1 MNECAISICPDLRTY
16 WKLSQVKGSDQIIL
30 QATQGNHRFV
40 FSSAEGY
47 ALRYFTGEFTVEQVQ
62 QCCQQQLS
70 GEISPHLVTELLEK
84 LIALGIL
91 ASDID
96 EEGSNKSEKFPHPK
110 PNNPP
115 SPQLKSCVQWVR
127 HTDGYWILRNPEDV
141 SYLQVSDRDR
151 DIIAQLGQ
159 LPLDAIV
166 QEFCITNERLRYLIQ
181 LLAATGML
189 VGTKPAKK
197 QRRGKFTP
205 LQLLS
210 FKISLFNPDDWLTQ
224 NIKLLHWIW
233 TPFFG
238 FILFFFLA
246 FSAAIGIYQKAEII
260 HKGQQLWNHQ
270 GASLIIPFALLTVLI
285 VSIHELGHAFTL
297 KHFGGIVPEFG
308 LLFMAL
314 IPAAYT
320 NTTDSYCLARWK
332 RVLVVGAGVLTQFI
346 MAAIALWLWN
356 ATASGTWLHNTSYLL
371 MLASLVTVAL
381 NLNPLSKFDG
391 YYLFVALTGINNLR
405 SRSFSF
411 YGNLLSGKQIRE
423 KASNALILAA
433 YAPFSFAY
441 IYFVFGFLLF
451 QVTEWSLTNIPT
463 IAIILLTIWAIYF
476 YFPNPQSKNQNHN
489 SKIGMTANNPS
500 NSPNRPNLK
509 VVPPTSE
516 SNLTP
521 QPPSLQG
528 KGEIE
533 SPSPCRGGVGEGSN
547 PAVNSPSSN
556 ATFPFVSLLTI
567 TAILVSLGLVYQIE
581 MPHSVPGE
589 VVVDSTP
596 KARQSVYMQI
606 PGTIKKILV
615 EQNQPVKYGQ
625 PIAELDS
632 DELEKEIEEA
642 QIKLAEA
649 KLAVASARENLESLR
664 STFNKAVV
672 EEEAVRQISARQ
684 QEEITEMNRGN
695 LPPRISI
702 LSSQIEGIRRD
713 IAGLQGNLAIQDGR
727 ISKIEPLVKEGAL
740 SKFKLDDLQM
750 EKNNLLN
757 QIQSKQN
764 QINPL
769 LNQIADVKLNMQ
781 KELAQYQAELMQ
793 KQAATAEVSSRIKQA
808 AAEVKNRQQLVEQ
821 LQGDLQRV
829 KDKRKYL
836 ILTADT
842 TGIAIKD
849 DLDKLQNKKMSA
861 GDVILDIV
869 DVEQLTAKVQIAQED
884 KPLVKTGASV
894 KFYPRDPQLSPYT
907 AKVERIDQV
916 VKVDPAG
923 KPIVTVYIS
932 LKNDDLRLKPGETG
946 YAQIEAESMQID
958 ERVYREIRKLFPR
971 GKWQA
976 G

>member
-30 QATQGNHRFV
+30 QAIQGNHRFV

-62 QCCQQQLS
+62 QCCQQQFS

-91 ASDID
+91 ASDI
-96 EEGSNKSEKFPHPK
+96 EAEGSNQSEKLAHPK
-110 PNNPP
+110 PNTPP
-115 SPQLKSCVQWVR
+115 SPQLKPCVQWVR

-141 SYLQVSDRDR
+141 SYLQVSDCDKA
-151 DIIAQLGQ
+151 IIAQLGE
-159 LPLDAIV
+159 LPLDAIA
-166 QEFCITNERLRYLIQ
+166 QEFCITKEQLRYLIQ

-210 FKISLFNPDDWLTQ
+210 FKISLFNPDPWLTR

-246 FSAAIGIYQKAEII
+246 FSAAIGISQKAEII
-260 HKGQQLWNHQ
+260 HKGQQLWHHQ
-270 GASLIIPFALLTVLI
+270 GASLIIPFALLTVLV

-371 MLASLVTVAL
+371 MVASLVTVAL

-411 YGNLLSGKQIRE
+411 YGKLLSGKPIRE
-423 KASNALILAA
+423 KASDSVILAA

-451 QVTEWSLTNIPT
+451 EVTDWSLTNIPT
-463 IAIILLTIWAIYF
+463 IAIILLTLWAIYF
-476 YFPNPQSKNQNHN
+476 YFPNPQSKTQNLK
-489 SKIGMTANNPS
+489 SKIDMTANNPS

-516 SNLTP
+516 PKL
-521 QPPSLQG
+521 
-528 KGEIE
+528 
-533 SPSPCRGGVGEGSN
+533 
-547 PAVNSPSSN
+547 PAVAPNRSTPETVTPPKSN
-556 ATFPFVSLLTI
+556 GSFPFVPLLTL
-567 TAILVSLGLVYQIE
+567 TAILVGLGLVSQIE
-581 MPHSVPGE
+581 VPHSVPGE

-606 PGTIKKILV
+606 PGTIKRILV

-664 STFNKAVV
+664 STLNKAAI
-672 EEEAVRQISARQ
+672 EEEAVRQTSARQ

-740 SKFKLDDLQM
+740 SKFKLDDLQI
-750 EKNNLLN
+750 ERNNLLN

-861 GDVILDIV
+861 GEVVLDIV

-894 KFYPRDPQLSPYT
+894 KFYPRDPQLNPYT

-923 KPIVTVYIS
+923 KPMVNVYIS

-946 YAQIEAESMQID
+946 YAQIEAESMQIG

>member
-1 MNECAISICPDLRTY
+1 MNECATSICPDIRTY
-16 WKLSQVKGSDQIIL
+16 WKLAQLKGSEQIIL
-30 QATQGNHRFV
+30 QATQGNRRYQ
-40 FSSAEGY
+40 FSAAEGY

-62 QCCQQQLS
+62 NCCQEQW
-70 GEISPHLVTELLEK
+70 EAAISPNLVVELLEK
-84 LIALGIL
+84 LITLGIL
-91 ASDID
+91 ATD
-96 EEGSNKSEKFPHPK
+96 EGESEHIRELSNAKLSP
-110 PNNPP
+110 PP
-115 SPQLKSCVQWVR
+115 SPQLKPCVQWVR
-127 HTDGYWILRNPEDV
+127 HPDGYWILRNPEDV

-151 DIIAQLGQ
+151 DIISQLGQ

-166 QEFCITNERLRYLIQ
+166 QEFCITNEQLRYLIQ

-210 FKISLFNPDDWLTQ
+210 FKISLFNPDRWLTQ

-246 FSAAIGIYQKAEII
+246 FSAAIGISQKAEII
-260 HKGQQLWNHQ
+260 HKGQQLWTHQ
-270 GASLIIPFALLTVLI
+270 GASLIIPFALLTVLV

-314 IPAAYT
+314 MPAAYT

-346 MAAIALWLWN
+346 IAAIALWLWN

-371 MLASLVTVAL
+371 MVASLVTVAL

-411 YGNLLSGKQIRE
+411 YGKLLSGKPIRE
-423 KASNALILAA
+423 KASDALIIAA

-451 QVTEWSLTNIPT
+451 RVTDWSLTNIPT
-463 IAIILLTIWAIYF
+463 IAIILLTLWAIYF
-476 YFPNPQSKNQNHN
+476 YFPNPQSKNQNTQ
-489 SKIGMTANNPS
+489 SKTDMTANNPS

-516 SNLTP
+516 PKL
-521 QPPSLQG
+521 
-528 KGEIE
+528 
-533 SPSPCRGGVGEGSN
+533 
-547 PAVNSPSSN
+547 PAVAPDRPTPETVNPPKSN
-556 ATFPFVSLLTI
+556 GSFPFVPLLTI
-567 TAILVSLGLVYQIE
+567 TAIIVGFGLVSQIE

-606 PGTIKKILV
+606 PGTIKRILV

-632 DELEKEIEEA
+632 DDLEKEIEEA
-642 QIKLAEA
+642 EMKLTEA
-649 KLAVASARENLESLR
+649 KLAVASAKENLDSLH
-664 STFNKAVV
+664 STLNKAAV
-672 EEEAVRQISARQ
+672 EEETARQIAQRQ
-684 QEEITEMNRGN
+684 QQEISEMNRGN

-702 LSSQIEGIRRD
+702 LSSQIEGIQRD
-713 IAGLQGNLAIQDGR
+713 MVGIQQNLAIQDGR
-727 ISKIEPLVKEGAL
+727 ISKVEPLVKEGAL
-740 SKFKLDDLQM
+740 SRFKLDDLQL

-757 QIQSKQN
+757 QMQSKQN
-764 QINPL
+764 QIDPL
-769 LNQIADVKLNMQ
+769 LNQIADIKLNMQ
-781 KELAQYQAELMQ
+781 KELEQYQAEVMQ
-793 KQAATAEVSSRIKQA
+793 KQAATAEVSSKIKEA
-808 AAEVKNRQQLVEQ
+808 AAEVKNRHQLVEQ
-821 LQGDLQRV
+821 LQADLKRV

-836 ILTADT
+836 ILTAAT
-842 TGIAIKD
+842 TGIAIRD
-849 DLDKLQNKKMSA
+849 DLDKLQNKKLSP

-869 DVEQLTAKVQIAQED
+869 DVQQLTAKVQIAQED
-884 KPLVKTGASV
+884 KPLVKTGAIV
-894 KFYPRDPQLSPYT
+894 NFYPRDPQLSPYT

-916 VKVDPAG
+916 VKVDPSG

-946 YAQIEAESMQID
+946 YAQIEAEPMRIG
-958 ERVYREIRKLFPR
+958 ERVYREVRKLFPR